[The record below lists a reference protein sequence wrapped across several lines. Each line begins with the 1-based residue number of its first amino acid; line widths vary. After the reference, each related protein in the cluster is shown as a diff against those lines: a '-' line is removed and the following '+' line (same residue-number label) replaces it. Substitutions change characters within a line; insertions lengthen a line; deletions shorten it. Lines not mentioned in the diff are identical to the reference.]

1 MRLLLM
7 ALGWTYVFVVATYL
21 YAFTR
26 FYRIVNAER
35 PEWVQRRGSLSFL
48 YEGLPRQGDPNVTVA
63 VVRTAFS
70 SRVSQLQAP
79 KAAFYAWLV
88 RVLLLVGLVLSVFT
102 VYLILRFKP

>member
-1 MRLLLM
+1 M
-7 ALGWTYVFVVATYL
+7 ALGWTFVFIVAVYV
-21 YAFTR
+21 YAFTK

-63 VVRTAFS
+63 VIRTAFS

-79 KAAFYAWLV
+79 QAVLYARLV
-88 RVLLLVGLVLSVFT
+88 RLLLLAGLALFALMLF
-102 VYLILRFKP
+102 LIFRLKP